1 MSGMIGAAELAAKLS
16 GIAFDFLMSVGCE
29 AFCEVLDIG
38 KDIFFE
44 AIKSGKID
52 LKTKKALENLDQATV
67 DDLKLFVSK
76 ELQKYSKKG
85 KLPKKLKGKD
95 LTDIFMNRLDTVSG
109 LVNDYAAQNN
119 LSEERKIALK

>member
-1 MSGMIGAAELAAKLS
+1 MEILFIDCSEDGMSGMIGAAELAAKLS

-52 LKTKKALENLDQATV
+52 LKTKKSV
-67 DDLKLFVSK
+67 RK
-76 ELQKYSKKG
+76 
-85 KLPKKLKGKD
+85 
-95 LTDIFMNRLDTVSG
+95 SG
-109 LVNDYAAQNN
+109 SGNGRR
-119 LSEERKIALK
+119 S